1 MKKVLLST
9 TALLLIV
16 TASFAQDVSFGAKAG
31 INVSNQ
37 KFKSGSGGG
46 SQTGDSKVGL
56 AIGGFAE
63 IGVSENFA
71 VQPELLYSQMGTKDK
86 SSGTTFSVNLDYIAI
101 PVLAKYKNSGF
112 GVYAGPQVGILVSS
126 KYKGG
131 GSSVDAKDDYKSV
144 DFDGVFGAEYTF
156 EPGVVI
162 SARYLFGLANIA
174 KTGGN
179 SNFESGDK
187 VTNSAFNITVGYVF
201 GGSGKKK

>member
-1 MKKVLLST
+1 MKKLIVSSA
-9 TALLLIV
+9 ALLLIV
-16 TASFAQDVSFGAKAG
+16 TAGIAQDVSFGAKAG

-37 KFKSGSGGG
+37 KFTSGSGGG

-63 IGVSENFA
+63 IGVSDNFA
-71 VQPELLYSQMGTKDK
+71 IQPELLYSQMGTKDK
-86 SSGTTFSVNLDYIAI
+86 STSFTVNVDYIAI
-101 PVLAKYKNSGF
+101 PVLAKYRNSGF
-112 GVYAGPQVGILVSS
+112 GVYAGPQIGILANA

-131 GSSVDAKDDYKSV
+131 GSSISAKDDYKSI

-156 EPGVVI
+156 EPGIVI

-174 KTGGN
+174 KTGTN
-179 SNFESGDK
+179 SNYESGDK